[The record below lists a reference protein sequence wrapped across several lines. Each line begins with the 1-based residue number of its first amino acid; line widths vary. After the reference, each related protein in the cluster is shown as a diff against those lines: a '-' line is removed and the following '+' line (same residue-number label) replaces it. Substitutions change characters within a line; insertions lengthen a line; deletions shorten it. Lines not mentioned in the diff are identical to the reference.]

1 MRQVSAGH
9 SPIETFAFKAICRWG
24 GVTERR
30 TWNNPT
36 REPWNPV
43 IKACLNAIDHH
54 TRMYLDSKNRWHL
67 DRAQTLREYVSELK
81 DWIHDCEGKT

>member
-1 MRQVSAGH
+1 MKSTGND
-9 SPIETFAFKAICRWG
+9 
-24 GVTERR
+24 RR

-54 TRMYLDSKNRWHL
+54 TRFYLSTGDEWHE
-67 DRAQTLREYVSELK
+67 AQAEILRNYISQLK
-81 DWIHDCEGKT
+81 GWIQTEERVK